1 MRRSEQRAR
10 AAARA
15 KADGANDPRN
25 APNTT
30 GRGSAPATL
39 GRGNA
44 SATTGRGAAP
54 ATAGRRA
61 DDRGGVGPR
70 TVVPRATVDTAI
82 TVTHLS
88 VGVVGGELIL
98 DDVSLRLHPGRILAL
113 VGESGS
119 GKTTA
124 ALACMNHL
132 RAGLEL
138 RRGTVELHAGASRFH
153 PGAVDLLTL
162 SERET
167 RRLRGGTIAYVPQD
181 PALSLNGS
189 LRVGEQI
196 AEVLRAHEFGRDTR
210 ERDARVAE
218 VLTEVGL
225 PNDRAYQRRFPH
237 ELSGGQQQRI
247 GIAMAFACRPAV
259 IILDEPTTGLDV
271 ATQDL
276 VLKTVYE
283 LTTKHDVAGLYIT
296 HDLAVVAQVADDVAV
311 MLHGT
316 VVERGTAG
324 QVLHHPEHPYT
335 RTLLDAV
342 PDMAGAREM
351 GGGPAVAPVHSVR
364 APWDDGR
371 GGGDGAGS
379 SRLREASTPRG
390 EEAAQ
395 GRGSG
400 VVVEPRASA
409 EPRGSLA
416 SRDASGMLAVSGP
429 GTASGER
436 ASVEPVVAVRE
447 LRMAYGPAVI
457 LDGITMDLPAGRTT
471 MLLGESGSG
480 KTTLSRSVAG
490 LNDRYTGD
498 VLLDGRV
505 LAPGTRQRTREQRQR
520 IQYVFQSP
528 FSSLNPRRSI
538 GDSLQVPLEMSG
550 GLSRAQRRAAV
561 ADALDA
567 VRLGRSYIDRRPG
580 DLSGGERQRAA
591 VARALV
597 NAPSL
602 LVCDEITSALDVSV
616 QASVI
621 ELLREIQRERG
632 LAMLFVTHNI
642 ALARH
647 ISHRLA
653 VLEHGKLVE
662 YGPTDTV
669 LRDPRHEYTR
679 ALLKHVPTLENA
691 G

>member
-1 MRRSEQRAR
+1 MMRRSEQKAR
-10 AAARA
+10 E
-15 KADGANDPRN
+15 KV
-25 APNTT
+25 
-30 GRGSAPATL
+30 RG
-39 GRGNA
+39 
-44 SATTGRGAAP
+44 
-54 ATAGRRA
+54 
-61 DDRGGVGPR
+61 
-70 TVVPRATVDTAI
+70 TVVPRATVDTA
-82 TVTHLS
+82 VAVSHLD
-88 VGVVGGELIL
+88 VGVAGGGLIL
-98 DDVSLRLHPGRILAL
+98 DDVSFRLRPGRILAL

-138 RRGTVELHAGASRFH
+138 RGGTVELQEGASRFH
-153 PGAVDLLTL
+153 REAVDLLTL
-162 SERET
+162 SEAQM

-181 PALSLNGS
+181 PALSLNGA

-196 AEVLRAHEFGRDTR
+196 AEVLRAHEFGRNAH
-210 ERDARVAE
+210 ERDERVAE
-218 VLTEVGL
+218 VLSEVGL
-225 PNDRAYQRRFPH
+225 PSDRAYQRRFPH
-237 ELSGGQQQRI
+237 QLSGGQQQRI

-283 LTTKHDVAGLYIT
+283 LTTRHDVAGLYIT
-296 HDLAVVAQVADDVAV
+296 HDLAVVARVADDVAV
-311 MLHGT
+311 MLHGA
-316 VVERGTAG
+316 VVEHGPAER
-324 QVLHHPEHPYT
+324 VLRHPEHPYT
-335 RTLLDAV
+335 RALLEAV
-342 PDMAGAREM
+342 PDLRGARDM
-351 GGGPAVAPVHSVR
+351 GGGPAVSPVAAVR

-371 GGGDGAGS
+371 PGAVTREREVGGS
-379 SRLREASTPRG
+379 VVPE
-390 EEAAQ
+390 
-395 GRGSG
+395 GRGQA
-400 VVVEPRASA
+400 VVSV
-409 EPRGSLA
+409 RG
-416 SRDASGMLAVSGP
+416 
-429 GTASGER
+429 
-436 ASVEPVVAVRE
+436 
-447 LRMAYGPAVI
+447 LRMAYGSAVI
-457 LDGITMDLPAGRTT
+457 LDGIDLDLPAGQTT

-490 LNDRYTGD
+490 LNDGYTGD
-498 VLLDGRV
+498 VLLDGQV
-505 LAPGTRQRTREQRQR
+505 LAPSTRRRSNEQRRR

-538 GDSLQVPLEMSG
+538 GDSLQVPLEMTG
-550 GLSRAQRRAAV
+550 GMSRAQRRAAV

-580 DLSGGERQRAA
+580 ELSGGERQRAA

-602 LVCDEITSALDVSV
+602 LICDEITSALDVSV

-621 ELLREIQRERG
+621 ELLRELQHERG

-647 ISHRLA
+647 ISHTLA
-653 VLEHGKLVE
+653 VLEKGKLVE

-669 LRDPRHEYTR
+669 LRHPRHDYTR
-679 ALLKHVPTLENA
+679 SLLEHVPTLEEA

>member
-1 MRRSEQRAR
+1 MRHSEQRAR

-15 KADGANDPRN
+15 
-25 APNTT
+25 
-30 GRGSAPATL
+30 
-39 GRGNA
+39 
-44 SATTGRGAAP
+44 
-54 ATAGRRA
+54 
-61 DDRGGVGPR
+61 DDRGGVVPR
-70 TVVPRATVDTAI
+70 TVVPRASVDTAI
-82 TVTHLS
+82 TVSHLS
-88 VGVVGGELIL
+88 VGVTGGELIL
-98 DDVSLRLHPGRILAL
+98 DDVSFRLHPGRILAL

-153 PGAVDLLTL
+153 PEAVDLLTL
-162 SERET
+162 TERRT
-167 RRLRGGTIAYVPQD
+167 RGLRGGTIAYVPQD

-225 PNDRAYQRRFPH
+225 PSDRAYQRRFPH

-316 VVERGTAG
+316 VVERGAAG

-335 RTLLDAV
+335 RTLLAAV

-364 APWDDGR
+364 APWDDGLGRGDGR
-371 GGGDGAGS
+371 GGDDDAGP
-379 SRLREASTPRG
+379 SRSRDASTPRG
-390 EEAAQ
+390 EEAAR

-400 VVVEPRASA
+400 VVVEPGAST
-409 EPRGSLA
+409 EPRGSVK
-416 SRDASGMLAVSGP
+416 SRDAFEVPAASGP
-429 GTASGER
+429 GTAGGDR

-490 LNDRYTGD
+490 LNDRYTGE
-498 VLLDGRV
+498 VLLDGHV

-550 GLSRAQRRAAV
+550 GHSRAQRRAAV

-679 ALLKHVPTLENA
+679 ALLEHVPTLESA

>member
-15 KADGANDPRN
+15 NASGANAPRN
-25 APNTT
+25 APKAT
-30 GRGSAPATL
+30 GRGSD
-39 GRGNA
+39 R
-44 SATTGRGAAP
+44 

-61 DDRGGVGPR
+61 DDRGGVVPR
-70 TVVPRATVDTAI
+70 AVVPRASVDTAI
-82 TVTHLS
+82 TVSHLS
-88 VGVVGGELIL
+88 VGVAGGELIL
-98 DDVSLRLHPGRILAL
+98 DDVSFRLHPGRILAL

-153 PGAVDLLTL
+153 PEAVDLLTL
-162 SERET
+162 TERRT
-167 RRLRGGTIAYVPQD
+167 RGLRGGTIAYVPQD

-196 AEVLRAHEFGRDTR
+196 AEVLRAHEFGRDAR

-225 PNDRAYQRRFPH
+225 PSDRAYQRRFPH

-311 MLHGT
+311 MLRGT
-316 VVERGTAG
+316 IVERGAARD
-324 QVLHHPEHPYT
+324 VLHHPEHPYT

-371 GGGDGAGS
+371 GGDDDAGP
-379 SRLREASTPRG
+379 SRSRDASTPRG
-390 EEAAQ
+390 GEAAR

-400 VVVEPRASA
+400 VVVEPRAGTEA
-409 EPRGSLA
+409 GGSDP
-416 SRDASGMLAVSGP
+416 SRDASEVPAASGP
-429 GTASGER
+429 GTAGGDR

-457 LDGITMDLPAGRTT
+457 LDGISMDLPAGRTT

-490 LNDRYTGD
+490 LNDRYTGQ
-498 VLLDGRV
+498 VLLDGHV

-538 GDSLQVPLEMSG
+538 GDSLQVPLEMNG
-550 GLSRAQRRAAV
+550 ELSRAQRRAAV

-679 ALLKHVPTLENA
+679 SLLEHVPTLESA

>member
-1 MRRSEQRAR
+1 MRRSEHNAR
-10 AAARA
+10 NRMR
-15 KADGANDPRN
+15 D
-25 APNTT
+25 TT
-30 GRGSAPATL
+30 
-39 GRGNA
+39 
-44 SATTGRGAAP
+44 
-54 ATAGRRA
+54 
-61 DDRGGVGPR
+61 
-70 TVVPRATVDTAI
+70 VPRATVDTAI
-82 TVTHLS
+82 TVSHLDL
-88 VGVVGGELIL
+88 GVTGGDLIL
-98 DDVSLRLHPGRILAL
+98 DDVSFTLHPGRILAL

-132 RAGLEL
+132 RSGLEL
-138 RRGTVELHAGASRFH
+138 RGGTVRLEEGASRFH
-153 PGAVDLLTL
+153 RSAVDLLTL
-162 SERET
+162 SEKKM

-196 AEVLRAHEFGRDTR
+196 HEVLRAHEFGRNAG

-218 VLTEVGL
+218 VLSEVGL
-225 PNDRAYQRRFPH
+225 PGTREYQRRFPH

-276 VLKTVYE
+276 VLKTVYQ

-296 HDLAVVAQVADDVAV
+296 HDLAVVAQVANDVAV
-311 MLHGT
+311 MLHGQI
-316 VVERGTAG
+316 VEHGPAER
-324 QVLHHPEHPYT
+324 VLHRPEHPYT

-342 PDMAGAREM
+342 PDMRGARDM
-351 GGGPAVAPVHSVR
+351 GGGPAVSPEASVR
-364 APWDDGR
+364 APWDRGR
-371 GGGDGAGS
+371 AAPGQAAASAPGTPSTTAGDDAAVPPGAPAPDGARPALDRAGAPGDPDSTAAPLTGS
-379 SRLREASTPRG
+379 DRTSDDPS
-390 EEAAQ
+390 
-395 GRGSG
+395 GS
-400 VVVEPRASA
+400 EDAHT
-409 EPRGSLA
+409 
-416 SRDASGMLAVSGP
+416 RDR
-429 GTASGER
+429 ASGEHEPAAGSTPAATAR
-436 ASVEPVVAVRE
+436 AGHPGTGAAVRARGAGGVVGAGGQHAHVVSVRN
-447 LRMAYGPAVI
+447 LRMAYGSAVI
-457 LDGITMDLPAGRTT
+457 LDGISLDLEAGQTT

-490 LNDRYTGD
+490 LNDGYTGE
-498 VLLDGRV
+498 VLLDGKV
-505 LAPGTRQRTREQRQR
+505 LAPSTRRRTSEQRRR

-538 GDSLQVPLEMSG
+538 GDSLQVPLQMTG
-550 GLSRAQRRAAV
+550 GMSRAQRRAAV

-580 DLSGGERQRAA
+580 ELSGGERQRAA

-621 ELLREIQRERG
+621 ELLRELQHERG

-647 ISHRLA
+647 ISHKLA
-653 VLEHGKLVE
+653 VLEKGKLVD

-669 LRDPRHEYTR
+669 LRHPEHDYTK
-679 ALLKHVPTLENA
+679 ALLRHVPTLEDA
-691 G
+691 S

>member
-1 MRRSEQRAR
+1 MRKSEQRAR
-10 AAARA
+10 AEGRA
-15 KADGANDPRN
+15 
-25 APNTT
+25 
-30 GRGSAPATL
+30 S
-39 GRGNA
+39 
-44 SATTGRGAAP
+44 
-54 ATAGRRA
+54 
-61 DDRGGVGPR
+61 
-70 TVVPRATVDTAI
+70 VVPRATVETAI
-82 TVTHLS
+82 AVEHLS
-88 VGVVGGELIL
+88 LGVVDGGLIL
-98 DDVSLRLHPGRILAL
+98 DDVGFRLRPGRILAL

-132 RAGLEL
+132 RSGLEL
-138 RRGTVELHAGASRFH
+138 RGGTVELQEGASRFH
-153 PGAVDLLTL
+153 RKAVDLLTL
-162 SERET
+162 SEKQMRQ
-167 RRLRGGTIAYVPQD
+167 LRGGTIAYVPQD

-196 AEVLRAHEFGRDTR
+196 AEVLRAHEFGRNAP

-218 VLTEVGL
+218 VLSEVGL
-225 PNDRAYQRRFPH
+225 PSDSAYQRRFPH
-237 ELSGGQQQRI
+237 QLSGGQQQRI

-271 ATQDL
+271 ATQDV
-276 VLKTVYE
+276 VLKTIYQ

-296 HDLAVVAQVADDVAV
+296 HDLAVVAQVANDVAV
-311 MLHGT
+311 MLHGRI
-316 VVERGTAG
+316 VEDGPAEQMLR
-324 QVLHHPEHPYT
+324 HPQHAYT
-335 RTLLDAV
+335 RSLLSAV
-342 PDMAGAREM
+342 PDMQGARDM
-351 GGGPAVAPVHSVR
+351 GGGPAVSPLASVR

-371 GGGDGAGS
+371 SAATHFTADNTTSTPCADTSDPGSAPCEQDAAAGEVPAPTARAVTRQRGAG
-379 SRLREASTPRG
+379 
-390 EEAAQ
+390 
-395 GRGSG
+395 G
-400 VVVEPRASA
+400 VVV
-409 EPRGSLA
+409 
-416 SRDASGMLAVSGP
+416 P
-429 GTASGER
+429 GQEH
-436 ASVEPVVAVRE
+436 EPVVRLRD
-447 LRMAYGPAVI
+447 LRMAYGQAVI
-457 LDGITMDLPAGRTT
+457 LDGINLELEGGQTT

-490 LNDRYTGD
+490 LNDDYTGD
-498 VLLDGRV
+498 VLLDGEV
-505 LAPGTRQRTREQRQR
+505 LAPSTRRRSNEQRRR

-538 GDSLQVPLEMSG
+538 GDSLQVPLQLG
-550 GLSRAQRRAAV
+550 GGMNRGQRRAAV

-580 DLSGGERQRAA
+580 ELSGGERQRAA

-597 NAPSL
+597 NAPSV

-621 ELLREIQRERG
+621 ELLRELQHERG

-679 ALLKHVPTLENA
+679 SLLEHVPTLESA

>member
-1 MRRSEQRAR
+1 MRRSEHNAR
-10 AAARA
+10 NRV
-15 KADGANDPRN
+15 R
-25 APNTT
+25 
-30 GRGSAPATL
+30 
-39 GRGNA
+39 
-44 SATTGRGAAP
+44 ATT
-54 ATAGRRA
+54 
-61 DDRGGVGPR
+61 
-70 TVVPRATVDTAI
+70 VPRATVDTAI
-82 TVTHLS
+82 TVSHLDL
-88 VGVVGGELIL
+88 GVIGGGLIL
-98 DDVSLRLHPGRILAL
+98 DDVSFTLHPGRILAL

-124 ALACMNHL
+124 ALACLNHL

-138 RRGTVELHAGASRFH
+138 RGGSVRLEEGASRFH
-153 PGAVDLLTL
+153 RSSVDLLTL
-162 SERET
+162 PEKKM
-167 RRLRGGTIAYVPQD
+167 RRLRGGTLAYVPQD

-196 AEVLRAHEFGRDTR
+196 HEVLRAHEFGRNAA
-210 ERDARVAE
+210 ERDARVTE
-218 VLTEVGL
+218 VLSEVGL
-225 PNDRAYQRRFPH
+225 PGDRAYQRRFPH

-271 ATQDL
+271 ATQSL
-276 VLKTVYE
+276 VLKTIYQ

-296 HDLAVVAQVADDVAV
+296 HDLAVVAQVANDVAV
-311 MLHGT
+311 MLHGSI
-316 VVERGTAG
+316 VEHGPAER
-324 QVLHHPEHPYT
+324 VLHHPEHPYT
-335 RTLLDAV
+335 RALLDAV
-342 PDMAGAREM
+342 PDMRGARDM
-351 GGGPAVAPVHSVR
+351 GGGPSVSPEVSVR

-371 GGGDGAGS
+371 AAPGQAAAPASVAPAPTADDDAAAPADAVAPAGARPASDRAGAPEVPDSTAVSLPGAERSSDDHSGSGALRAGDDAGGEHEPTTGSTSAATTSGEHPGTGAVVRERGAG
-379 SRLREASTPRG
+379 
-390 EEAAQ
+390 
-395 GRGSG
+395 G
-400 VVVEPRASA
+400 VVD
-409 EPRGSLA
+409 RGGK
-416 SRDASGMLAVSGP
+416 DA
-429 GTASGER
+429 
-436 ASVEPVVAVRE
+436 PVVSVRN

-457 LDGITMDLPAGRTT
+457 LDGIDLDLAAGQTT

-490 LNDRYTGD
+490 LNSGYTGE
-498 VLLDGRV
+498 VLLDGQV
-505 LAPGTRQRTREQRQR
+505 LAPSTRRRSNEQRRR

-538 GDSLQVPLEMSG
+538 GDSLQVPLQMTGGMS
-550 GLSRAQRRAAV
+550 REQRRAAV

-580 DLSGGERQRAA
+580 ELSGGERQRAA

-621 ELLREIQRERG
+621 ELLRELQHERG

-647 ISHRLA
+647 ISHKLA
-653 VLEHGKLVE
+653 VLEKGKLVD
-662 YGPTDTV
+662 YGPTDAV
-669 LRDPRHEYTR
+669 LRNPRHSYTR
-679 ALLKHVPTLENA
+679 ALLRHVPTLENA

>member
-1 MRRSEQRAR
+1 MRRSEQKAR
-10 AAARA
+10 EKAR
-15 KADGANDPRN
+15 G
-25 APNTT
+25 
-30 GRGSAPATL
+30 
-39 GRGNA
+39 
-44 SATTGRGAAP
+44 
-54 ATAGRRA
+54 
-61 DDRGGVGPR
+61 

-82 TVTHLS
+82 TVSHLD
-88 VGVVGGELIL
+88 VGVTGGGLIL
-98 DDVSLRLHPGRILAL
+98 DDVSFRLRPGRILAL

-138 RRGTVELHAGASRFH
+138 RGGTVELQEGASRFH
-153 PGAVDLLTL
+153 RNAVDLLTL
-162 SERET
+162 SERKM

-196 AEVLRAHEFGRDTR
+196 AEVLRAHEFGRNAR
-210 ERDARVAE
+210 ERDLRVAE
-218 VLTEVGL
+218 VLSEVGL
-225 PNDRAYQRRFPH
+225 PSDRAYQRRFPH
-237 ELSGGQQQRI
+237 QLSGGQQQRI

-276 VLKTVYE
+276 VLKTIYQ

-296 HDLAVVAQVADDVAV
+296 HDLAVVARIADDVAV
-311 MLHGT
+311 MLHGAI
-316 VVERGTAG
+316 VEDGPAEE
-324 QVLHHPEHPYT
+324 VLRNPEHPYT
-335 RTLLDAV
+335 RALLDAV
-342 PDMAGAREM
+342 PDMRGARDM
-351 GGGPAVAPVHSVR
+351 GGGPAVSPEPGIR

-371 GGGDGAGS
+371 STASFASQEHTAPVAPSVVADDAAPHVDGAG
-379 SRLREASTPRG
+379 
-390 EEAAQ
+390 AARSW
-395 GRGSG
+395 GT
-400 VVVEPRASA
+400 SA
-409 EPRGSLA
+409 EPGTPE
-416 SRDASGMLAVSGP
+416 P
-429 GTASGER
+429 GTGGDQPPSTGAQGSTAAAAGTDAGGHGVEER
-436 ASVEPVVAVRE
+436 PAPAVDGRAGTTAGDGPATGAATPGGNADGVVGSRGGNHPVVSVRG

-457 LDGITMDLPAGRTT
+457 LDGIDLDLAAGQTT

-480 KTTLSRSVAG
+480 KTTLSRIVAG
-490 LNDRYTGD
+490 LNAGYTGE
-498 VLLDGRV
+498 VLLDGQV
-505 LAPGTRQRTREQRQR
+505 LAPSTRRRTTEQRRR

-528 FSSLNPRRSI
+528 FSSLNPRRTI
-538 GDSLQVPLEMSG
+538 GDSLQVPLQMTG
-550 GLSRAQRRAAV
+550 GMNREQRRAAV

-580 DLSGGERQRAA
+580 ELSGGERQRAA

-597 NAPSL
+597 NAPSV

-621 ELLREIQRERG
+621 ELLRELQHERG

-647 ISHRLA
+647 ISHKLA
-653 VLEHGKLVE
+653 VLEKGKLVE
-662 YGPTDTV
+662 YGPTDAV
-669 LRDPRHEYTR
+669 LRNPRHGYTR
-679 ALLKHVPTLENA
+679 SLLRHVPTLEEA

>member
-15 KADGANDPRN
+15 NASGANAPRN
-25 APNTT
+25 APKAT
-30 GRGSAPATL
+30 GRGSD
-39 GRGNA
+39 R
-44 SATTGRGAAP
+44 

-61 DDRGGVGPR
+61 DDRGGVVPR
-70 TVVPRATVDTAI
+70 AVVPRASVDTAI
-82 TVTHLS
+82 TVSHLS
-88 VGVVGGELIL
+88 VGVAGGELIL
-98 DDVSLRLHPGRILAL
+98 DDVSFRLHPGRILAL

-153 PGAVDLLTL
+153 PEAVDLLTL
-162 SERET
+162 TERGT
-167 RRLRGGTIAYVPQD
+167 RGLRGGTIAYVPQD

-196 AEVLRAHEFGRDTR
+196 AEVLRAHEFGRDAR

-225 PNDRAYQRRFPH
+225 PSDRAYQRRFPH

-311 MLHGT
+311 MLRGT
-316 VVERGTAG
+316 IVERGAAWD
-324 QVLHHPEHPYT
+324 VLHHPEHPYT

-371 GGGDGAGS
+371 GGDDDAGP
-379 SRLREASTPRG
+379 SRSRDASTPRG
-390 EEAAQ
+390 GEAAR

-400 VVVEPRASA
+400 VVVEPRAGTEA
-409 EPRGSLA
+409 GGSDP
-416 SRDASGMLAVSGP
+416 SRDASEVPAASGP
-429 GTASGER
+429 GTAGGDR

-457 LDGITMDLPAGRTT
+457 LDGISMDLPAGRTT

-490 LNDRYTGD
+490 LNDRYTGQ
-498 VLLDGRV
+498 VLLDGHV

-538 GDSLQVPLEMSG
+538 GDSLQVPLEMNG
-550 GLSRAQRRAAV
+550 ELSRAQRRAAV

-621 ELLREIQRERG
+621 ELLRELQRERG

-679 ALLKHVPTLENA
+679 SLLEHVPTLESA

>member
-15 KADGANDPRN
+15 NASGADGPHN
-25 APNTT
+25 APAAA
-30 GRGSAPATL
+30 GRGSD
-39 GRGNA
+39 R
-44 SATTGRGAAP
+44 

-61 DDRGGVGPR
+61 DDRGGGVPR
-70 TVVPRATVDTAI
+70 TVVPRASVDTAI
-82 TVTHLS
+82 TVSHLS
-88 VGVVGGELIL
+88 VGVTGGELIL
-98 DDVSLRLHPGRILAL
+98 DDVSFRLHPGRILAL

-153 PGAVDLLTL
+153 PEAVDLLTL
-162 SERET
+162 TERRT
-167 RRLRGGTIAYVPQD
+167 RGLRGGTIAYVPQD

-196 AEVLRAHEFGRDTR
+196 AEVLRAHEFGRDAR

-225 PNDRAYQRRFPH
+225 PSDRAYQRRFPH

-311 MLHGT
+311 MLRGT
-316 VVERGTAG
+316 IVERGAARD
-324 QVLHHPEHPYT
+324 VLHHPEHPYT
-335 RTLLDAV
+335 RTLLAAV

-371 GGGDGAGS
+371 GGDDGAGP
-379 SRLREASTPRG
+379 SRSRGASTPRG
-390 EEAAQ
+390 EEAAR

-409 EPRGSLA
+409 EPRGFVK
-416 SRDASGMLAVSGP
+416 SRDASEVPAPSGP
-429 GTASGER
+429 GKAGGDR
-436 ASVEPVVAVRE
+436 VSVEPVVAVRE

-457 LDGITMDLPAGRTT
+457 LDGISMDLPAGRTT

-490 LNDRYTGD
+490 LNDRYTGQ
-498 VLLDGRV
+498 VLLDGHV

-538 GDSLQVPLEMSG
+538 GDSLQVPLEMNG
-550 GLSRAQRRAAV
+550 ELSRAQRRAAV

-621 ELLREIQRERG
+621 ELLRELQRERG

-679 ALLKHVPTLENA
+679 SLLEHVPTLESA

>member
-1 MRRSEQRAR
+1 MRKSEQKARAQSR
-10 AAARA
+10 AAA
-15 KADGANDPRN
+15 
-25 APNTT
+25 
-30 GRGSAPATL
+30 
-39 GRGNA
+39 
-44 SATTGRGAAP
+44 
-54 ATAGRRA
+54 
-61 DDRGGVGPR
+61 
-70 TVVPRATVDTAI
+70 VPRATVETAI
-82 TVTHLS
+82 SVEHLS
-88 VGVVGGELIL
+88 LGVVGGDLIL
-98 DDVSLRLHPGRILAL
+98 DEVSFQLRPGRILAL

-132 RAGLEL
+132 RSGLEL
-138 RRGTVELHAGASRFH
+138 RGGTAELQEGASRFH
-153 PGAVDLLTL
+153 RNAVDLLTL
-162 SERET
+162 SERQM

-196 AEVLRAHEFGRDTR
+196 AEVLRAHEFGRNARD
-210 ERDARVAE
+210 RDARVAE

-225 PNDRAYQRRFPH
+225 PSDREYQRRFPH
-237 ELSGGQQQRI
+237 QLSGGQQQRI

-276 VLKTVYE
+276 VLKTIYQ

-296 HDLAVVAQVADDVAV
+296 HDLAVVAQVANDVAV
-311 MLHGT
+311 MLHGRI
-316 VVERGTAG
+316 VEDGPAE
-324 QVLHHPEHPYT
+324 QVLTRPEHPYT
-335 RTLLDAV
+335 RSLLAAV
-342 PDMAGAREM
+342 PDMQGARSM
-351 GGGPAVAPVHSVR
+351 GGGPAVSPVVGVR

-371 GGGDGAGS
+371 GGPGAERTGTEPAPDGA
-379 SRLREASTPRG
+379 EPTPAEGGAAGFAVSARDRG
-390 EEAAQ
+390 EERQ
-395 GRGSG
+395 GTGTGG
-400 VVVEPRASA
+400 VVVGGRST
-409 EPRGSLA
+409 
-416 SRDASGMLAVSGP
+416 D
-429 GTASGER
+429 
-436 ASVEPVVAVRE
+436 EPVVAVRNVR
-447 LRMAYGPAVI
+447 LAYGPAVI
-457 LDGITMDLPAGRTT
+457 LDGVNLDLAAGQTT

-480 KTTLSRSVAG
+480 KTTLSRTVAG
-490 LNDRYTGD
+490 LIDEYTGE
-498 VLLDGRV
+498 VLLDGTV
-505 LAPGTRQRTREQRQR
+505 LARSTRKRDNEQRRR

-550 GLSRAQRRAAV
+550 ELNRAQRRAAV

-580 DLSGGERQRAA
+580 ELSGGERQRAA

-597 NAPSL
+597 NAPSV

-621 ELLREIQRERG
+621 ELLRELQHERN

-647 ISHRLA
+647 ISHKLA
-653 VLEHGKLVE
+653 VLERGKLVD

-669 LRDPRHEYTR
+669 LRNPQHAYTR
-679 ALLKHVPTLENA
+679 SLLEHVPTLE
-691 G
+691 GVG

>member
-1 MRRSEQRAR
+1 MRRSEHNAR
-10 AAARA
+10 NRV
-15 KADGANDPRN
+15 R
-25 APNTT
+25 
-30 GRGSAPATL
+30 
-39 GRGNA
+39 
-44 SATTGRGAAP
+44 ATT
-54 ATAGRRA
+54 
-61 DDRGGVGPR
+61 
-70 TVVPRATVDTAI
+70 VPRATVDTAI
-82 TVTHLS
+82 TVSHLDL
-88 VGVVGGELIL
+88 GVTGGDLIL
-98 DDVSLRLHPGRILAL
+98 DDVSFTLHPGRILAL

-132 RAGLEL
+132 RSGLEL
-138 RRGTVELHAGASRFH
+138 RGGTVRLEEGASRFH
-153 PGAVDLLTL
+153 RSAVDLLTL
-162 SERET
+162 SEKKM

-196 AEVLRAHEFGRDTR
+196 HEVLRAHEFGRNAG

-218 VLTEVGL
+218 VLSEVGL
-225 PNDRAYQRRFPH
+225 PGTREYQRRFPH

-276 VLKTVYE
+276 VLKTIYQ

-296 HDLAVVAQVADDVAV
+296 HDLAVVAQVANDVAV
-311 MLHGT
+311 MLHGSI
-316 VVERGTAG
+316 VEHGPAERI
-324 QVLHHPEHPYT
+324 LHRPEHPYT

-342 PDMAGAREM
+342 PDMRGARDM
-351 GGGPAVAPVHSVR
+351 GGGPAVSPEVSVR
-364 APWDDGR
+364 APWDRGR
-371 GGGDGAGS
+371 PAPGQAA
-379 SRLREASTPRG
+379 ASTPVTPAPTTDDDAAATTSGDHPGTGAVTRERG
-390 EEAAQ
+390 A
-395 GRGSG
+395 GG
-400 VVVEPRASA
+400 VVGA
-409 EPRGSLA
+409 GGK
-416 SRDASGMLAVSGP
+416 DA
-429 GTASGER
+429 
-436 ASVEPVVAVRE
+436 PVVSVRN
-447 LRMAYGPAVI
+447 LRMAYGSAVI
-457 LDGITMDLPAGRTT
+457 LDGINLDLEAGQTT

-490 LNDRYTGD
+490 LNDGYTGE
-498 VLLDGRV
+498 VRLGGEV
-505 LAPGTRQRTREQRQR
+505 LAPSTRRRTSEQRRR

-538 GDSLQVPLEMSG
+538 GDSLQVPLQLG
-550 GLSRAQRRAAV
+550 GGMNRGQRRAAV

-580 DLSGGERQRAA
+580 ELSGGERQRAA

-597 NAPSL
+597 NAPSV

-621 ELLREIQRERG
+621 ELLRELQHERG

-647 ISHRLA
+647 ISHKLA
-653 VLEHGKLVE
+653 VLEKGKLVD

-669 LRDPRHEYTR
+669 LRHPEHDYTK
-679 ALLKHVPTLENA
+679 ALLRHVPTLEDA
-691 G
+691 S

>member
-1 MRRSEQRAR
+1 MRKSEQRAR
-10 AAARA
+10 AEGRA
-15 KADGANDPRN
+15 
-25 APNTT
+25 
-30 GRGSAPATL
+30 S
-39 GRGNA
+39 
-44 SATTGRGAAP
+44 
-54 ATAGRRA
+54 
-61 DDRGGVGPR
+61 
-70 TVVPRATVDTAI
+70 VVPKATVETAI
-82 TVTHLS
+82 AVEHLS
-88 VGVVGGELIL
+88 LGVVDGGLIL
-98 DDVSLRLHPGRILAL
+98 DDVSFRLRPGRILAL

-132 RAGLEL
+132 RSGLEL
-138 RRGTVELHAGASRFH
+138 RGGTVELQEGASRFH
-153 PGAVDLLTL
+153 RDAVDLLTL
-162 SERET
+162 SEKQMRQ
-167 RRLRGGTIAYVPQD
+167 LRGGTIAYVPQD

-196 AEVLRAHEFGRDTR
+196 AEVLRAHEFGRNAR

-218 VLTEVGL
+218 VLSEVGL
-225 PNDRAYQRRFPH
+225 PSDSAYQRRFPH
-237 ELSGGQQQRI
+237 QLSGGQQQRI

-276 VLKTVYE
+276 VLKTIYQ

-296 HDLAVVAQVADDVAV
+296 HDLAVVAQVANDVAV
-311 MLHGT
+311 MLHGQI
-316 VVERGTAG
+316 VEDGPAER
-324 QVLHHPEHPYT
+324 VLRHPEHPYT
-335 RTLLDAV
+335 RSLLAAV
-342 PDMAGAREM
+342 PDMQGARVM
-351 GGGPAVAPVHSVR
+351 GGGPAVSPLASVR

-371 GGGDGAGS
+371 SAATHFTADDAV
-379 SRLREASTPRG
+379 STPRADAPDPAPSGQEAVATSAEAGAAAGLGLADSTG
-390 EEAAQ
+390 EPTRPEPSGPA
-395 GRGSG
+395 RGSSVRGTAPGATRAAGGRAVTRERGAGG
-400 VVVEPRASA
+400 VVV
-409 EPRGSLA
+409 
-416 SRDASGMLAVSGP
+416 P
-429 GTASGER
+429 GREN
-436 ASVEPVVAVRE
+436 EPVVRLRD

-457 LDGITMDLPAGRTT
+457 LDGINLELEAGQTT

-490 LNDRYTGD
+490 LNDGYTGD
-498 VLLDGRV
+498 VLLDGEV
-505 LAPGTRQRTREQRQR
+505 LAPSTRRRSNEQRRR

-538 GDSLQVPLEMSG
+538 GDSLQVPLQMG
-550 GLSRAQRRAAV
+550 GGMNREQRRAAV

-580 DLSGGERQRAA
+580 ELSGGERQRAA

-597 NAPSL
+597 NAPSV

-621 ELLREIQRERG
+621 ELLRELQHERG

-647 ISHRLA
+647 ISHKLA
-653 VLEHGKLVE
+653 VLERGKLVD

-669 LRDPRHEYTR
+669 LRNPRHAYTR
-679 ALLKHVPTLENA
+679 SLLEHVPTLEEV

>member
-1 MRRSEQRAR
+1 MR
-10 AAARA
+10 
-15 KADGANDPRN
+15 G
-25 APNTT
+25 
-30 GRGSAPATL
+30 
-39 GRGNA
+39 
-44 SATTGRGAAP
+44 
-54 ATAGRRA
+54 TA
-61 DDRGGVGPR
+61 
-70 TVVPRATVDTAI
+70 VPRATVDTAI
-82 TVTHLS
+82 TASHLS
-88 VGVVGGELIL
+88 LGVTGGDLIL
-98 DDVSLRLHPGRILAL
+98 DDVSFRLRPGRILAL

-138 RRGTVELHAGASRFH
+138 RGGTVELQEGASRFH
-153 PGAVDLLTL
+153 RDAVDLLTL
-162 SERET
+162 PEAKM

-196 AEVLRAHEFGRDTR
+196 AEVLRAHEFGRNAH
-210 ERDARVAE
+210 ERDDRVAE
-218 VLTEVGL
+218 VLSEVGL
-225 PNDRAYQRRFPH
+225 PSDREYQRRFPH
-237 ELSGGQQQRI
+237 QLSGGQQQRI

-276 VLKTVYE
+276 VLKTIYQ

-296 HDLAVVAQVADDVAV
+296 HDLAVVARVANDVAV
-311 MLHGT
+311 MLHGRI
-316 VVERGTAG
+316 VEDGPAER
-324 QVLHHPEHPYT
+324 LLRRPEHPYT
-335 RTLLDAV
+335 RALLDAV
-342 PDMAGAREM
+342 PDMQGARDM
-351 GGGPAVAPVHSVR
+351 GGGPAVSPVAAVR
-364 APWDDGR
+364 APWDRGR
-371 GGGDGAGS
+371 
-379 SRLREASTPRG
+379 
-390 EEAAQ
+390 AAPGQ
-395 GRGSG
+395 MA
-400 VVVEPRASA
+400 ASA
-409 EPRGSLA
+409 
-416 SRDASGMLAVSGP
+416 SGTPA
-429 GTASGER
+429 GTADDAAATTGTGHPENG
-436 ASVEPVVAVRE
+436 AAVRE
-447 LRMAYGPAVI
+447 RGAGGVVGTGRQDAPVVRLRDLRMAYGSAVI
-457 LDGITMDLPAGRTT
+457 LDGINLDLEAGQTT

-490 LNDRYTGD
+490 LNDGYTGD
-498 VLLDGRV
+498 VLLDGEV
-505 LAPGTRQRTREQRQR
+505 LAPSTRRRSNEQRRR

-538 GDSLQVPLEMSG
+538 GDSLQVPLQMSG
-550 GLSRAQRRAAV
+550 DLSREQRRAAV

-580 DLSGGERQRAA
+580 ELSGGERQRAA

-597 NAPSL
+597 NAPSV

-621 ELLREIQRERG
+621 ELLRELQHERG

-653 VLEHGKLVE
+653 VLERGTLVD
-662 YGPTDTV
+662 YGPTDSV
-669 LRDPRHEYTR
+669 LRNPRHEYTR
-679 ALLKHVPTLENA
+679 SLLRHVPTLEEA

>member
-15 KADGANDPRN
+15 NASGANAPRN
-25 APNTT
+25 APKAT
-30 GRGSAPATL
+30 GRGSD
-39 GRGNA
+39 R
-44 SATTGRGAAP
+44 

-61 DDRGGVGPR
+61 DDRGGVVPR
-70 TVVPRATVDTAI
+70 AVVPRASVDTAI
-82 TVTHLS
+82 TVSHLS
-88 VGVVGGELIL
+88 VGVAGGELIL
-98 DDVSLRLHPGRILAL
+98 DDVSFRLHPGRILAL

-153 PGAVDLLTL
+153 PEAVDLLTL
-162 SERET
+162 TERGT
-167 RRLRGGTIAYVPQD
+167 RGLRGGTIAYVPQD

-196 AEVLRAHEFGRDTR
+196 AEVLRAHEFGRDAR

-225 PNDRAYQRRFPH
+225 PSDRAYQRRFPH

-311 MLHGT
+311 MLRGT
-316 VVERGTAG
+316 IVERGAAWD
-324 QVLHHPEHPYT
+324 VLHHPEHPYT

-371 GGGDGAGS
+371 GGDDDAGP
-379 SRLREASTPRG
+379 SRSRDASTPRG
-390 EEAAQ
+390 GEAAR

-400 VVVEPRASA
+400 VVVEPRAGTEA
-409 EPRGSLA
+409 GGSDP
-416 SRDASGMLAVSGP
+416 SRDASEVPAASGP
-429 GTASGER
+429 GTAGGDR

-447 LRMAYGPAVI
+447 LWMAYGPAVI
-457 LDGITMDLPAGRTT
+457 LDGISMDLPAGRTT

-490 LNDRYTGD
+490 LNDRYTGQ
-498 VLLDGRV
+498 VLLDGHV

-538 GDSLQVPLEMSG
+538 GDSLQVPLEMNG
-550 GLSRAQRRAAV
+550 ELSRAQRRAAV

-621 ELLREIQRERG
+621 ELLRELQRERG

-679 ALLKHVPTLENA
+679 SLLEHVPTLESA

>member
-1 MRRSEQRAR
+1 MRRSEQKAR
-10 AAARA
+10 EKAR
-15 KADGANDPRN
+15 G
-25 APNTT
+25 
-30 GRGSAPATL
+30 
-39 GRGNA
+39 
-44 SATTGRGAAP
+44 
-54 ATAGRRA
+54 
-61 DDRGGVGPR
+61 
-70 TVVPRATVDTAI
+70 TVVPRATVETAI
-82 TVTHLS
+82 TVSHLD
-88 VGVVGGELIL
+88 VGVTGGGLIL
-98 DDVSLRLHPGRILAL
+98 DDVNFALRPGRILAL

-138 RRGTVELHAGASRFH
+138 RGGTVELQEGASRFH
-153 PGAVDLLTL
+153 RSAVDLLTL
-162 SERET
+162 SEPKM

-196 AEVLRAHEFGRDTR
+196 AEVLRAHEFGRNAR
-210 ERDARVAE
+210 ERDLRVAE
-218 VLTEVGL
+218 VLSEVGL
-225 PNDRAYQRRFPH
+225 PSDRAYQRRFPH
-237 ELSGGQQQRI
+237 QLSGGQQQRI

-276 VLKTVYE
+276 VLKTIYQ

-296 HDLAVVAQVADDVAV
+296 HDLAVVARVADDVAV
-311 MLHGT
+311 MLHGAI
-316 VVERGTAG
+316 VEDGPAE
-324 QVLHHPEHPYT
+324 QVLRRPEHPYT
-335 RTLLDAV
+335 RSLLDAV
-342 PDMAGAREM
+342 PDMRGARDM
-351 GGGPAVAPVHSVR
+351 GGGPAVSPESTVR

-371 GGGDGAGS
+371 SAPAFASHEHSTSAEPPVSTDDDAARGPAADVTGS
-379 SRLREASTPRG
+379 
-390 EEAAQ
+390 
-395 GRGSG
+395 
-400 VVVEPRASA
+400 EPRATTPA
-409 EPRGSLA
+409 G
-416 SRDASGMLAVSGP
+416 
-429 GTASGER
+429 GTAPGSSARTAAHDAARSG
-436 ASVEPVVAVRE
+436 ASTGAEVRDRGGSGAVVPGAGNQPVVSVRN

-457 LDGITMDLPAGRTT
+457 LDGIDLDLAAGQTT

-490 LNDRYTGD
+490 LNDGYTGE
-498 VLLDGRV
+498 VLLDGQV
-505 LAPGTRQRTREQRQR
+505 LAPSTRRRSNEQRRR

-538 GDSLQVPLEMSG
+538 GDSLQVPLQMGGSMS
-550 GLSRAQRRAAV
+550 REERRAAV

-580 DLSGGERQRAA
+580 ELSGGERQRAA

-597 NAPSL
+597 NAPSV

-621 ELLREIQRERG
+621 ELLRELQHERG

-647 ISHRLA
+647 ISHKLA
-653 VLEHGKLVE
+653 VLEKGKLVE
-662 YGPTDTV
+662 YGPTDAV
-669 LRDPRHEYTR
+669 LRSPRHQYTKS
-679 ALLKHVPTLENA
+679 LLRHVPTLEEA